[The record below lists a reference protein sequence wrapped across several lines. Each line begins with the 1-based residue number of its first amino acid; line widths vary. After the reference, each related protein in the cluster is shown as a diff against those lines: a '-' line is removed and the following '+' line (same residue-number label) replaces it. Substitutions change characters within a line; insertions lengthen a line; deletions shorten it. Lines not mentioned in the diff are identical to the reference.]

1 MLLWSAIQ
9 WNGRVMLVCM
19 HVDIMRAN
27 AKKRI
32 VINGLLSLLVGGT
45 LLFLFLRLNQY
56 ERKDCLYITGERLE
70 SSFPSISFSYGCS
83 CNTCAKIISL
93 QRQAKHPI
101 GDSPYGSSTK
111 LSPIKKPCLLVDTC
125 SREFVL
131 AGTKRRIPLPEELNV
146 CNGFKSSEFYT
157 EHDLCPN
164 PSECFDPRPQCPLGH
179 PCKWS
184 THMHMDLVLV
194 GECIVTLIKT
204 TSGKHTKLCMKES
217 NHQRIKYEKKAETT
231 KMNHL
236 VSIDEKQKHSEPST
250 LHVLRSSSRGICF
263 ALFHNKENPNIP
275 FKVTVTTLL

>member
-1 MLLWSAIQ
+1 M
-9 WNGRVMLVCM
+9 CM

-146 CNGFKSSEFYT
+146 CNGFKSSEFHT
-157 EHDLCPN
+157 EHLCPN
-164 PSECFDPRPQCPLGH
+164 PSECFDPRPQCLLGH
-179 PCKWS
+179 PCK
-184 THMHMDLVLV
+184 
-194 GECIVTLIKT
+194 
-204 TSGKHTKLCMKES
+204 
-217 NHQRIKYEKKAETT
+217 
-231 KMNHL
+231 
-236 VSIDEKQKHSEPST
+236 
-250 LHVLRSSSRGICF
+250 
-263 ALFHNKENPNIP
+263 
-275 FKVTVTTLL
+275 